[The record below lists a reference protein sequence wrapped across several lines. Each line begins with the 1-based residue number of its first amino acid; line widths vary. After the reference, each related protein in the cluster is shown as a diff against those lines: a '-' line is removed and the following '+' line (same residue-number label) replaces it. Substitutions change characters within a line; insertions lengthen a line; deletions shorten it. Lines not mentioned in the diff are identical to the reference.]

1 MKKYM
6 IQIYLPDYLGD
17 DFYNMIPKHRDYI
30 SVLIEKGSISNY
42 SINAERTKGW
52 IEMNAKS
59 VDEVKNLINR
69 FPIKKFIR
77 YDINEIMIFDGE
89 AYRLPKLVMN

>member
-1 MKKYM
+1 MKKFM
-6 IQIYLPDYLGD
+6 VQVYLPDYLNE
-17 DFYNMIPKHRDYI
+17 DFYSVIPKHRAYI
-30 SVLIEKGSISNY
+30 NNLIENGSITNY
-42 SINAERTKGW
+42 CINAERTRGW

-59 VDEVKNLINR
+59 VEDVKHIINR

-89 AYRLPKLVMN
+89 AYRLPKLILN

>member
-6 IQIYLPDYLGD
+6 VQIYLPDFLGD
-17 DFYNMIPKHRDYI
+17 DFYDLIPKHREFI
-30 SVLIEKGSISNY
+30 NLLIEKGNIVNY
-42 SINAERTKGW
+42 YINAERTRGW

-59 VDEVKNLINR
+59 VEEIKHFVSR

-89 AYRLPKLVMN
+89 AFRFPKLVLN

>member
-1 MKKYM
+1 MV
-6 IQIYLPDYLGD
+6 QLYLPDYLGE
-17 DFYNMIPKHRDYI
+17 DFYEIIPKHREYI
-30 SVLIEKGSISNY
+30 NVLIDKGHIVNY
-42 SINAERTKGW
+42 SINAERTRGW

-59 VDEVKNLINR
+59 VDEVKNLIHR

-89 AYRLPKLVMN
+89 AYRLPKMVMN

>member
-6 IQIYLPDYLGD
+6 VQIYLPDYLGD
-17 DFYNMIPKHRDYI
+17 DFYEAIPKHREYI
-30 SVLIEKGSISNY
+30 NVLIERGQIVNY
-42 SINAERTKGW
+42 CVNSEKTKGW

-59 VDEVKNLINR
+59 VDEIKNLISR

-89 AYRLPKLVMN
+89 AYRLPKLVLN